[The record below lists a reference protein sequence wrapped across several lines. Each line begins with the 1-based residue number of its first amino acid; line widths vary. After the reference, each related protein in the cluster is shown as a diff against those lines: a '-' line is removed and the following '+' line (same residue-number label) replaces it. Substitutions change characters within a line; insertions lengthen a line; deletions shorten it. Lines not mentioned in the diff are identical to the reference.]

1 MTSRERMLAAQRGE
15 RPDRVPVSPF
25 GLGHLD
31 PQSTIAA
38 ELKGCPV
45 GQGTL
50 LTLKSV
56 TASEAKD
63 RSRVR
68 GQIVTGAKMVGWV
81 RVSVRWTDKNQPFV
95 VRAA

>member
-1 MTSRERMLAAQRGE
+1 MANFIKPENFSGNIPGRGRKPSAIAA
-15 RPDRVPVSPF
+15 
-25 GLGHLD
+25 
-31 PQSTIAA
+31 TIAA

-50 LTLKSV
+50 LTAKSV
-56 TASEAKD
+56 MASAPKD

-81 RVSVRWTDKNQPFV
+81 RVSVRWTDKDQPFV

>member
-1 MTSRERMLAAQRGE
+1 MSNFIKPEEFSGVIPGRG
-15 RPDRVPVSPF
+15 RKPSAIA
-25 GLGHLD
+25 G
-31 PQSTIAA
+31 TIAA